1 MTIRINFHMLQD
13 ICYILTMNGRYT
25 EVKLLLS
32 CNLLKRLYPVLL
44 FKILNDCQEIINTR
58 ESYDNGIFICECI
71 NFLLEKCYFDLYND
85 AYLNK
90 LYTLLKNH
98 IRIVVHILRWK
109 KQHFTDMKLN
119 AKESKNLQSDMIEQ
133 TVSVKQ
139 ILSLLQKHNILFV
152 LKLITDIHDQDHN
165 DIQDLVKEVS
175 LNQSMSFQAYCCI
188 ISVLKAIF
196 LCEFYN
202 VEYKQITKYFSDM
215 VSYLSSLFPLSS
227 RIETM
232 ENIFSL
238 LFLRYEDF
246 NVTNASSKDDCN
258 IRKSIE
264 YEKSGF
270 IANKYAVRDMLY
282 YLWKSTLI
290 TTEEIDKLQV
300 LGSHKE
306 MQQLRENVSIFTS
319 TLIDTRWRL
328 KFHMGFY
335 FFENVGTPQDESD
348 NPCGVNKLESVFSPT
363 PSFPHRITGDTF
375 FYKGDSTSDEI
386 KVKSDSSSES
396 GLLSRN
402 KRRKCSRITAEKTDH
417 LTTKDKLS
425 LINLMLASK
434 ESLIVHCLWKGN
446 FQKAQE
452 VVEVMLFYTNN
463 ASYRITYLIILHI
476 DRLT

>member
-1 MTIRINFHMLQD
+1 MKGK
-13 ICYILTMNGRYT
+13 YS
-25 EVKLLLS
+25 EVELLLS

-44 FKILNDCQEIINTR
+44 FKILNDCPQEIMSTR
-58 ESYDNGIFICECI
+58 ESYDNGISICECI
-71 NFLLEKCYFDLYND
+71 NFFLEKCYSDLYND
-85 AYLNK
+85 DYLNK
-90 LYTLLKNH
+90 LYALLKNH
-98 IRIVVHILRWK
+98 IRIVIYILQWK
-109 KQHFTDMKLN
+109 KQHYIDMKLS
-119 AKESKNLQSDMIEQ
+119 AKESKNSQSDMIEQ
-133 TVSVKQ
+133 TVSIKQ

-152 LKLITDIHDQDHN
+152 LKLITDIHDQN
-165 DIQDLVKEVS
+165 YSDIQDLVKEVS
-175 LNQSMSFQAYCCI
+175 LNQSVSFQAYCCI
-188 ISVLKAIF
+188 INVLKATF

-202 VEYKQITKYFSDM
+202 VEHKQITKYFSDM
-215 VSYLSSLFPLSS
+215 MSHLSSLFPLSL

-246 NVTNASSKDDCN
+246 NVINVSSKDDCN

-306 MQQLRENVSIFTS
+306 MQQLRENLSTFTS

-328 KFHMGFY
+328 KFHMGLY
-335 FFENVGTPQDESD
+335 FFENVGTPQESD
-348 NPCGVNKLESVFSPT
+348 NPSGVNKLESVISQT
-363 PSFPHRITGDTF
+363 PSFPHRITEDTF
-375 FYKGDSTSDEI
+375 FYKRDSTSDEI

-463 ASYRITYLIILHI
+463 TSYRITYFHNIIH
-476 DRLT
+476 